1 MTRFLGY
8 AVFLTMILI
17 AVPAYQAEAQ
27 INPFRNSAVE
37 DLTEKDLE
45 LMGAAAVPLYK
56 TEKPEI
62 GKSAAWTNPDSGNFG
77 TIELVDV
84 YVWRKMPC
92 RKLQHL
98 MQIKKQRDALNI
110 SIDRCQVESGEWKIR
125 F

>member
-27 INPFRNSAVE
+27 VNPFRNSAVE

-45 LMGAAAVPLYK
+45 IIQEAAAPLYK
-56 TEKPEI
+56 AANPEV
-62 GKSAAWTNPDSGNFG
+62 GKSASWSNSESGNFG
-77 TIELVDV
+77 TIELVEV
-84 YVWRKMPC
+84 YNWRDMPC

-98 MQIKKQRDALNI
+98 MQVRGWSDTLNMTV
-110 SIDRCQVESGEWKIR
+110 DRCQIDSGEWRVR